1 MGVWTGICLKLFL
14 GVNITV
20 KGLENIPKDQK
31 YFVVCSHQSI
41 FETFYLQTIFNSSV
55 FILKKELMKIPLF
68 GLPGNPV
75 SAGVCSLIFL
85 RASINKILGV
95 NEFFP
100 NLHVGILNGELKKND
115 QLISKIRILEG
126 KKIIFT
132 NATSKHAKKILKIL
146 ELEDDFDQIIDI
158 KDLEYIPKPDKR
170 SYKKLLECLNL
181 NKENLNKTIFFEDTV
196 KNLIPAKELG
206 ITTVWMKNSINEKD
220 FKKNF
225 SFIDYSFNNL
235 SEFLDTIKMR
245 G

>member
-1 MGVWTGICLKLFL
+1 MIYQNSFQNWIFDLDNTIYDINLGLFKKISNRITDFIMSKYSLDIDQAKKIQKEYYLKYGLTLRGLIVEKKLEPEEFL
-14 GVNITV
+14 DYVHDV
-20 KGLENIPKDQK
+20 EHP
-31 YFVVCSHQSI
+31 
-41 FETFYLQTIFNSSV
+41 
-55 FILKKELMKIPLF
+55 
-68 GLPGNPV
+68 
-75 SAGVCSLIFL
+75 
-85 RASINKILGV
+85 
-95 NEFFP
+95 
-100 NLHVGILNGELKKND
+100 ELKKND

-146 ELEDDFDQIIDI
+146 ELEHDFDQIIDI

-181 NKENLNKTIFFEDTV
+181 NKENLDKTIFFEDTV

-220 FKKNF
+220 FIKNF
-225 SFIDYSFNNL
+225 NFIDYSFNNL
-235 SEFLDTIKMR
+235 NEFLDTIKMR

>member
-1 MGVWTGICLKLFL
+1 MIYQNSFQNWIFDLDNTMYDINLGLFKKISNRITDFIMSKYSLDIDQAKKIQKEYYLKYGLTLRGLIVEKKLEPDEFL
-14 GVNITV
+14 DYVHDV
-20 KGLENIPKDQK
+20 EHP
-31 YFVVCSHQSI
+31 
-41 FETFYLQTIFNSSV
+41 
-55 FILKKELMKIPLF
+55 
-68 GLPGNPV
+68 
-75 SAGVCSLIFL
+75 
-85 RASINKILGV
+85 
-95 NEFFP
+95 
-100 NLHVGILNGELKKND
+100 ELKKND

-146 ELEDDFDQIIDI
+146 ELEHDFDQIIYI

-181 NKENLNKTIFFEDTV
+181 NKENLNKTIFVEDTV

-220 FKKNF
+220 FMKNCN
-225 SFIDYSFNNL
+225 FIDYSFNNL
-235 SEFLDTIKMR
+235 NEFLDTIKMR

>member
-1 MGVWTGICLKLFL
+1 MIYQNSFQNWIFDLDNTMYDINLGLFKKISNRITDFIMSKYSLDIDQAKKIQKEYYLKYGLTLRGLIVEKKLEPEEFL
-14 GVNITV
+14 DYVHDV
-20 KGLENIPKDQK
+20 EPPELE
-31 YFVVCSHQSI
+31 
-41 FETFYLQTIFNSSV
+41 
-55 FILKKELMKIPLF
+55 
-68 GLPGNPV
+68 
-75 SAGVCSLIFL
+75 
-85 RASINKILGV
+85 
-95 NEFFP
+95 
-100 NLHVGILNGELKKND
+100 KND

-132 NATSKHAKKILKIL
+132 NATSNHAKKILKIL
-146 ELEDDFDQIIDI
+146 ELEHDFDQIIDI

-181 NKENLNKTIFFEDTV
+181 NKENLDKTIFFEDTV

-225 SFIDYSFNNL
+225 GFIDYSFNNL
-235 SEFLDTIKMR
+235 NEFLDTIKMR

>member
-1 MGVWTGICLKLFL
+1 MIYQNSFQNWIFDLDNTMYDINLGLFKKISNRITDFIMSKYSLDIDQAKKIQKEYYLKYGLTLRGLIVEKKLEPEEFL
-14 GVNITV
+14 DYVHDV
-20 KGLENIPKDQK
+20 EHPELE
-31 YFVVCSHQSI
+31 
-41 FETFYLQTIFNSSV
+41 
-55 FILKKELMKIPLF
+55 
-68 GLPGNPV
+68 
-75 SAGVCSLIFL
+75 
-85 RASINKILGV
+85 
-95 NEFFP
+95 
-100 NLHVGILNGELKKND
+100 KND

-146 ELEDDFDQIIDI
+146 ELDHDFDQIIDI

-181 NKENLNKTIFFEDTV
+181 NKENLDKTIFFEDTV

-220 FKKNF
+220 FMKNCN
-225 SFIDYSFNNL
+225 FIDYSFNNL
-235 SEFLDTIKMR
+235 NEFLDTIKMR

>member
-1 MGVWTGICLKLFL
+1 MIYQNSFQNWIFDLDNTMYDINLGLFKKISNRITDFIMSKYSLDIDQAKKIQKEYYLKYGLTLRGLIVEKKLEPEEFL
-14 GVNITV
+14 DYVHDV
-20 KGLENIPKDQK
+20 EHPELE
-31 YFVVCSHQSI
+31 
-41 FETFYLQTIFNSSV
+41 
-55 FILKKELMKIPLF
+55 
-68 GLPGNPV
+68 
-75 SAGVCSLIFL
+75 
-85 RASINKILGV
+85 
-95 NEFFP
+95 
-100 NLHVGILNGELKKND
+100 KND

-132 NATSKHAKKILKIL
+132 NATSKHAKKILNIL
-146 ELEDDFDQIIDI
+146 ELEHDFDQIIDI

-181 NKENLNKTIFFEDTV
+181 NKENLDKTIFFEDTV
-196 KNLIPAKELG
+196 KNLIPAKELV

-235 SEFLDTIKMR
+235 SDFLDTIKMR

>member
-1 MGVWTGICLKLFL
+1 MIYQNSFQNWIFDLDNTMYDINLGLFKKISNRITDFIMSKYSLDIDQAKKIQKEYYFKYGLTLRGLIVEKKLEPEEFL
-14 GVNITV
+14 DYVHDV
-20 KGLENIPKDQK
+20 EHP
-31 YFVVCSHQSI
+31 
-41 FETFYLQTIFNSSV
+41 
-55 FILKKELMKIPLF
+55 
-68 GLPGNPV
+68 
-75 SAGVCSLIFL
+75 
-85 RASINKILGV
+85 
-95 NEFFP
+95 
-100 NLHVGILNGELKKND
+100 ELKKND
-115 QLISKIRILEG
+115 QLISKIKILEG

-158 KDLEYIPKPDKR
+158 KDLDYIPKPDKR

-181 NKENLNKTIFFEDTV
+181 SQENLDKTIFFEDTV

-235 SEFLDTIKMR
+235 NEFLDTIKMR

>member
-1 MGVWTGICLKLFL
+1 MIYQNSFQNWIFDLDNTIYDINLGLFKKISNRITDFIMSKYSLDIDQAKKIQKEYYLKYGLTLRGLIVEKKLEPEEFL
-14 GVNITV
+14 DYVHDV
-20 KGLENIPKDQK
+20 EHP
-31 YFVVCSHQSI
+31 
-41 FETFYLQTIFNSSV
+41 
-55 FILKKELMKIPLF
+55 
-68 GLPGNPV
+68 
-75 SAGVCSLIFL
+75 
-85 RASINKILGV
+85 
-95 NEFFP
+95 
-100 NLHVGILNGELKKND
+100 ELKKND

-146 ELEDDFDQIIDI
+146 ELEHDFDKIIDI

-181 NKENLNKTIFFEDTV
+181 NKENLDKTIFFEDTV

-220 FKKNF
+220 FMKNCN
-225 SFIDYSFNNL
+225 FIDYSFNNL
-235 SEFLDTIKMR
+235 NEFLDIIKIR

>member
-1 MGVWTGICLKLFL
+1 MIYQNSFQNWIFDLDNTMYDINLGLFKKISNRITDFIMSKYSLDIDQAKKIQKEYYLKYGLTLRGLIVEKKLEPEEFL
-14 GVNITV
+14 DYIHDV
-20 KGLENIPKDQK
+20 EHP
-31 YFVVCSHQSI
+31 
-41 FETFYLQTIFNSSV
+41 
-55 FILKKELMKIPLF
+55 
-68 GLPGNPV
+68 
-75 SAGVCSLIFL
+75 
-85 RASINKILGV
+85 
-95 NEFFP
+95 
-100 NLHVGILNGELKKND
+100 ELKKND

-146 ELEDDFDQIIDI
+146 ELEHDFDQIIDI

-181 NKENLNKTIFFEDTV
+181 NKENLDKTIFFEDTV

-220 FKKNF
+220 FMKNCN
-225 SFIDYSFNNL
+225 FIDYSFNNL
-235 SEFLDTIKMR
+235 NEFLDTIKMR

>member
-1 MGVWTGICLKLFL
+1 MIYQNSFQNWIFDLDNTMYDINLGLFKKISNRITDFIMSKYSLDIDQAKKIQKEYYLKYGLTLRGLIVEKKLEPEEFL
-14 GVNITV
+14 DYVHDV
-20 KGLENIPKDQK
+20 EHPELE
-31 YFVVCSHQSI
+31 
-41 FETFYLQTIFNSSV
+41 
-55 FILKKELMKIPLF
+55 
-68 GLPGNPV
+68 
-75 SAGVCSLIFL
+75 
-85 RASINKILGV
+85 
-95 NEFFP
+95 
-100 NLHVGILNGELKKND
+100 KND

-146 ELEDDFDQIIDI
+146 ELEHDFDQIIDI

-181 NKENLNKTIFFEDTV
+181 NKENLDKTIFFEDTI

-220 FKKNF
+220 FMKNCK
-225 SFIDYSFNNL
+225 FIDYSFNNL
-235 SEFLDTIKMR
+235 NEFFDTIKMR

>member
-1 MGVWTGICLKLFL
+1 MIYQNSFQNWIFDLDNTIYDVNLGLFKKISNRITDFIMSKYSLDIDQAKKIQKEYYLKYGLTLRGLIVEKKLEPEEFL
-14 GVNITV
+14 DYVHDV
-20 KGLENIPKDQK
+20 EHP
-31 YFVVCSHQSI
+31 
-41 FETFYLQTIFNSSV
+41 
-55 FILKKELMKIPLF
+55 
-68 GLPGNPV
+68 
-75 SAGVCSLIFL
+75 
-85 RASINKILGV
+85 
-95 NEFFP
+95 
-100 NLHVGILNGELKKND
+100 ELKKND

-146 ELEDDFDQIIDI
+146 ELEHDFDQIIDI

-181 NKENLNKTIFFEDTV
+181 NKENLDRTIFFEDTV

-220 FKKNF
+220 FIKNCN
-225 SFIDYSFNNL
+225 FIDYSFNNL
-235 SEFLDTIKMR
+235 NEFLDTIKMR

>member
-1 MGVWTGICLKLFL
+1 MIYQNSFQNWIFDLDNTMYDINLGLFKKISNRITDFIMSKYSLDIDQAKKIQKEYYLKYGLTLRGLIVEKKLEPEEFL
-14 GVNITV
+14 DYVHDV
-20 KGLENIPKDQK
+20 EHP
-31 YFVVCSHQSI
+31 
-41 FETFYLQTIFNSSV
+41 
-55 FILKKELMKIPLF
+55 
-68 GLPGNPV
+68 
-75 SAGVCSLIFL
+75 
-85 RASINKILGV
+85 
-95 NEFFP
+95 
-100 NLHVGILNGELKKND
+100 ELKKND

-181 NKENLNKTIFFEDTV
+181 NKENLDKTIFFEDTV

-220 FKKNF
+220 FIKNF
-225 SFIDYSFNNL
+225 NFIDYSFNNL
-235 SEFLDTIKMR
+235 NEFLDTIKMR

>member
-1 MGVWTGICLKLFL
+1 MIYQNSFQNWIFDLDNTMYDINLGLFKKISNRITDFIMSKYSLDIDQAKKIQKEYYLKYGLTLRGLIVEKKLEPEEFL
-14 GVNITV
+14 DYVHDV
-20 KGLENIPKDQK
+20 EHPELE
-31 YFVVCSHQSI
+31 
-41 FETFYLQTIFNSSV
+41 
-55 FILKKELMKIPLF
+55 
-68 GLPGNPV
+68 
-75 SAGVCSLIFL
+75 
-85 RASINKILGV
+85 
-95 NEFFP
+95 
-100 NLHVGILNGELKKND
+100 KND

-132 NATSKHAKKILKIL
+132 NATSKHAKTILNIL

-181 NKENLNKTIFFEDTV
+181 NKENLDKTIFFEDTV

-220 FKKNF
+220 FMKNCN
-225 SFIDYSFNNL
+225 FIDYSFNNL
-235 SEFLDTIKMR
+235 NEFLDTIKMR

>member
-1 MGVWTGICLKLFL
+1 MIYQNSFQNWIFDLDNTMYDINLGLFKKISNRITDFIMSKYSLDIDQAKNIQKEYYLKYGLTLRGLIVEKKLEPEEFL
-14 GVNITV
+14 DYVHDV
-20 KGLENIPKDQK
+20 EHP
-31 YFVVCSHQSI
+31 
-41 FETFYLQTIFNSSV
+41 
-55 FILKKELMKIPLF
+55 
-68 GLPGNPV
+68 
-75 SAGVCSLIFL
+75 
-85 RASINKILGV
+85 
-95 NEFFP
+95 
-100 NLHVGILNGELKKND
+100 ELKKND

-146 ELEDDFDQIIDI
+146 ELEHDFDQIIDI

-181 NKENLNKTIFFEDTV
+181 NKENLDKTIFFEDTV

-220 FKKNF
+220 FMKNCN
-225 SFIDYSFNNL
+225 FIDYSFNNL
-235 SEFLDTIKMR
+235 NEFLDTIKMR

>member
-1 MGVWTGICLKLFL
+1 MIYQNSFQNWIFDLDNTMYDINLGLFKKISNRITDFIMSKYSLDIDQAKKIQKEYYLKYGLTLRGLIVEKKLEPDEFL
-14 GVNITV
+14 DYVHDV
-20 KGLENIPKDQK
+20 EHP
-31 YFVVCSHQSI
+31 
-41 FETFYLQTIFNSSV
+41 
-55 FILKKELMKIPLF
+55 
-68 GLPGNPV
+68 
-75 SAGVCSLIFL
+75 
-85 RASINKILGV
+85 
-95 NEFFP
+95 
-100 NLHVGILNGELKKND
+100 ELKKND

-146 ELEDDFDQIIDI
+146 ELEHDFDQIIDI

-181 NKENLNKTIFFEDTV
+181 NKENLNKTIFVEDTV

-220 FKKNF
+220 FIKNF
-225 SFIDYSFNNL
+225 NFIDYSFNNL
-235 SEFLDTIKMR
+235 NEFLDTIKMR

>member
-1 MGVWTGICLKLFL
+1 MIYQNSFQNWIFDLDNTMYDINLGLFKKISNRITDFIMSKYSLDIDQAKKIQKEYYLKYGLTLRGLIVEKKLEPEEFL
-14 GVNITV
+14 DYVHDV
-20 KGLENIPKDQK
+20 EHP
-31 YFVVCSHQSI
+31 
-41 FETFYLQTIFNSSV
+41 
-55 FILKKELMKIPLF
+55 
-68 GLPGNPV
+68 
-75 SAGVCSLIFL
+75 
-85 RASINKILGV
+85 
-95 NEFFP
+95 
-100 NLHVGILNGELKKND
+100 ELKKND

-181 NKENLNKTIFFEDTV
+181 NKENLNKTIFVEDTV

-220 FKKNF
+220 FMKNCN
-225 SFIDYSFNNL
+225 FIDYSFNNL
-235 SEFLDTIKMR
+235 NEFLDTIKMR

>member
-1 MGVWTGICLKLFL
+1 MIYQNSFQNWIFDLDNTIYDINLGLFKKISNRITDFIMSKYSLDIDQAKKIQKEYYLKYGLTLRGLIVEKKLKPEEFL
-14 GVNITV
+14 DYVHDV
-20 KGLENIPKDQK
+20 EHP
-31 YFVVCSHQSI
+31 
-41 FETFYLQTIFNSSV
+41 
-55 FILKKELMKIPLF
+55 
-68 GLPGNPV
+68 
-75 SAGVCSLIFL
+75 
-85 RASINKILGV
+85 
-95 NEFFP
+95 
-100 NLHVGILNGELKKND
+100 ELKKND

-146 ELEDDFDQIIDI
+146 ELENDFDQIIDI

-181 NKENLNKTIFFEDTV
+181 NKENLDKTIFFEDTV

-220 FKKNF
+220 FMKNCN
-225 SFIDYSFNNL
+225 FIDYSFNNL
-235 SEFLDTIKMR
+235 NEFLDTIKMR

>member
-1 MGVWTGICLKLFL
+1 MIYQNSFQNWIFDLDNTMYDINLGLFKKISNRITDFIMSKYSLDIDEAKKIQKEYYLKYGLTLRGLIVEKKLEPEEFL
-14 GVNITV
+14 DYVHDV
-20 KGLENIPKDQK
+20 EHP
-31 YFVVCSHQSI
+31 
-41 FETFYLQTIFNSSV
+41 
-55 FILKKELMKIPLF
+55 
-68 GLPGNPV
+68 
-75 SAGVCSLIFL
+75 
-85 RASINKILGV
+85 
-95 NEFFP
+95 
-100 NLHVGILNGELKKND
+100 ELKKND

-132 NATSKHAKKILKIL
+132 NATSKHAEKILKIL

-181 NKENLNKTIFFEDTV
+181 NNENLDKTIFFEDTV

-220 FKKNF
+220 FMKNF
-225 SFIDYSFNNL
+225 NFIDYSFNNL
-235 SEFLDTIKMR
+235 NEFLDTIKMR

>member
-1 MGVWTGICLKLFL
+1 MIYQNSFQNWIFDLDNTMYDINLGLFKKISNRITDFIMSKYSLDIDQAKKIQKEYYLKYGLTLRGLIVEKKLEPEEFL
-14 GVNITV
+14 DYVHDV
-20 KGLENIPKDQK
+20 EHPELE
-31 YFVVCSHQSI
+31 
-41 FETFYLQTIFNSSV
+41 
-55 FILKKELMKIPLF
+55 
-68 GLPGNPV
+68 
-75 SAGVCSLIFL
+75 
-85 RASINKILGV
+85 
-95 NEFFP
+95 
-100 NLHVGILNGELKKND
+100 KND

-146 ELEDDFDQIIDI
+146 ELEHDFDQIIDI

-181 NKENLNKTIFFEDTV
+181 NKDNLDKTIFFEDTV

-220 FKKNF
+220 FMKNCN
-225 SFIDYSFNNL
+225 FIDYSFNNL
-235 SEFLDTIKMR
+235 NEFLDTIKMR

>member
-1 MGVWTGICLKLFL
+1 MIYQNSFQNWIFDLDNTIYDINLGLFKKISNRITDFIMSKYSLDIDQAKKIQKEYYLKYGLTLRGLIVEKKLEPEEFL
-14 GVNITV
+14 DYVHDV
-20 KGLENIPKDQK
+20 EHP
-31 YFVVCSHQSI
+31 
-41 FETFYLQTIFNSSV
+41 
-55 FILKKELMKIPLF
+55 
-68 GLPGNPV
+68 
-75 SAGVCSLIFL
+75 
-85 RASINKILGV
+85 
-95 NEFFP
+95 
-100 NLHVGILNGELKKND
+100 ELKKND

-146 ELEDDFDQIIDI
+146 ELEHDFDQIIDI

-181 NKENLNKTIFFEDTV
+181 NKENLDKTIFFEDTV

-220 FKKNF
+220 FVKNF
-225 SFIDYSFNNL
+225 NFIDYSFNNL
-235 SEFLDTIKMR
+235 NEFLDTIKMR

>member
-1 MGVWTGICLKLFL
+1 MIYQNSFQNWIFDLDNTMYDINLGLFKKISNRITDFIMSKYSLDIDQAKKIQKEYYLKYGLTLRGLIVEKKLEPEEFL
-14 GVNITV
+14 DYVHDV
-20 KGLENIPKDQK
+20 EHPD
-31 YFVVCSHQSI
+31 
-41 FETFYLQTIFNSSV
+41 
-55 FILKKELMKIPLF
+55 
-68 GLPGNPV
+68 
-75 SAGVCSLIFL
+75 
-85 RASINKILGV
+85 
-95 NEFFP
+95 
-100 NLHVGILNGELKKND
+100 LKKND

-146 ELEDDFDQIIDI
+146 ELEDYFDQIIDI

-181 NKENLNKTIFFEDTV
+181 NKENLDKTIFFEDTV

-220 FKKNF
+220 FIKNCN
-225 SFIDYSFNNL
+225 FIDYSFNNL
-235 SEFLDTIKMR
+235 NEFLDTIKMR

>member
-1 MGVWTGICLKLFL
+1 MIYQNSFQNWIFDLDNTIYDINLGLFKKISNRITDFIMSKYSLDIDQAKKIQKEYYLKYGLTLRGLIVEKKLEPEEFL
-14 GVNITV
+14 DYVHDV
-20 KGLENIPKDQK
+20 EHP
-31 YFVVCSHQSI
+31 
-41 FETFYLQTIFNSSV
+41 
-55 FILKKELMKIPLF
+55 
-68 GLPGNPV
+68 
-75 SAGVCSLIFL
+75 
-85 RASINKILGV
+85 
-95 NEFFP
+95 
-100 NLHVGILNGELKKND
+100 ELKKND

-181 NKENLNKTIFFEDTV
+181 NKENLDKTIFFEDTV

-225 SFIDYSFNNL
+225 NFIDYSFNNL

>member
-1 MGVWTGICLKLFL
+1 MIYQNSFQNWIFDLDNTIYDINLGLFKKISNRITDFIMSKYSLDIDQAKKIQKEYYLKYGLTLRGLIVEKKLEPEEFL
-14 GVNITV
+14 DYVHDV
-20 KGLENIPKDQK
+20 EHPELE
-31 YFVVCSHQSI
+31 
-41 FETFYLQTIFNSSV
+41 
-55 FILKKELMKIPLF
+55 
-68 GLPGNPV
+68 
-75 SAGVCSLIFL
+75 
-85 RASINKILGV
+85 
-95 NEFFP
+95 
-100 NLHVGILNGELKKND
+100 KND

-146 ELEDDFDQIIDI
+146 ELEHDFDQIIDI

-181 NKENLNKTIFFEDTV
+181 NKENLDKTIFFEDTV

-220 FKKNF
+220 FMKNCN
-225 SFIDYSFNNL
+225 FIDYSFNNL
-235 SEFLDTIKMR
+235 NEFLDTIKMR